1 MDFSCIISR
10 ANSICETKG
19 IDKRIYTKSGAGKD
33 FVSNIKKGSA
43 PSIEKV
49 YALADY
55 LDCSVDYLLGR
66 TDNPQSHKNS
76 SSVSVGSVQGN
87 SGAIG
92 VGNTVT
98 NPAAPL
104 DEHQKLLL
112 ELYNKLPPIEQ
123 VELISDLH
131 NRTK

>member
-1 MDFSCIISR
+1 MDFTSIITR
-10 ANSICETKG
+10 ATQLCETQG

-33 FVSNIKKGSA
+33 FVSNIKKGST

-49 YALADY
+49 LALADY

-66 TDNPQSHKNS
+66 TNNPQSHRS
-76 SSVSVGSVQGN
+76 ISSVSVGNVSGN
-87 SGAIG
+87 SGNIG
-92 VGNTVT
+92 VGNTV
-98 NPAAPL
+98 AASQQL

-112 ELYNKLPPIEQ
+112 DLYIKLSPIEQ

-131 NRTK
+131 KRTL